1 MKTKKEIETKLQD
14 VEAHI
19 LNMEEAARASE
30 DKTDA
35 EIYTAAR
42 DAAIE
47 QAKVLKWVLI

>member
-1 MKTKKEIETKLQD
+1 MKSKQEIETKLQD

-30 DKTDA
+30 DKKDE

-47 QAKVLKWVLI
+47 QAKAIKWILS